1 MKSIVEQI
9 VLFFPSYNY
18 NLLNNIWFAQRS
30 KTHKEAHLGAPFLV
44 HLFCPGEIQ
53 MSNCQPPEYTL
64 LNTKIYNI
72 ICHMIKS
79 INQLYFPFYAL
90 LKRVAFFYFPTTIS

>member
-9 VLFFPSYNY
+9 VLFFSSYNY

-44 HLFCPGEIQ
+44 HLFCPGKIQ
-53 MSNCQPPEYTL
+53 MSNCQPPEFTL